1 MAQTDL
7 VKNKIADIQAKLG
20 EQQLL
25 LKTLDMWS
33 DIQSQ
38 GIDPENVKSFGFSDA
53 YVDAHVRNSWRKQ
66 GYRDL
71 PAYQRTFSQQFHNY
85 VRLKDDSIVV
95 LKCGIRRPEFR

>member
-7 VKNKIADIQAKLG
+7 VKSKIADMQSKLN

-25 LKTLDMWS
+25 LKTFDMWA
-33 DIQSQ
+33 DVEAQ
-38 GIDPENVKSFGFSDA
+38 GIDPENVKSLGFSDA
-53 YVDAHVRNSWRKQ
+53 YVDADVRNSCRKQ

-71 PAYQRTFSQQFHNY
+71 LAYQRTFSQQFHNY

-95 LKCGIRRPEFR
+95 FKYGIRRPEFR